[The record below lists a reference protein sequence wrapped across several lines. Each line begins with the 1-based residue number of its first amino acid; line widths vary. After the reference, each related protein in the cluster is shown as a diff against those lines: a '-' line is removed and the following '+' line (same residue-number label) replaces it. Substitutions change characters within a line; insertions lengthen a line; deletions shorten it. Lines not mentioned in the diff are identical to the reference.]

1 VLSQRQRVVPRNIE
15 EEIKESYLAYSMS
28 TIVDRALP
36 DARDGLKPSQRRIL
50 VAMNDLKLG
59 PRSQHRKCAK
69 IAGDT
74 SGNYHPHGESAVYP
88 TLVRLAQSFSLR
100 YPLVDGQG
108 NFGSIDGYPPAAMRY
123 TEARMAAPAMEI
135 LEDLDKDTVDVVPNY
150 DETRTEPAVL
160 PSKFPNLICNGSW
173 GISVAMT
180 SKIPPQ
186 NLTEVVDALVALI
199 DSPDL
204 EVEDL
209 MHYIKGPDF
218 PTGAIIYG
226 IQGVRDAYTTGTGSI
241 ALRARVSVETLKG
254 GRTNI
259 VVTEIPYM
267 TNKGNLLEKM
277 GDLVRDR
284 KIEGVSTVRDESD
297 RDGLRIVVELKKE
310 AYPNVVLNQLYKHTE
325 LQTTFAA
332 TMVALV
338 DGRPRV
344 LTLKQILE
352 QYLEHR
358 HAVVV
363 RRTQFELAGARKRA
377 HILEG
382 LRIALAHLD
391 EIIRI
396 IRGAPGPQEA
406 AEQLM
411 SSFDLTEAQTQAI
424 LALTL
429 QRLTRMEQK
438 KLDDEYLTLI
448 KRIAELEGILD
459 SRARRMEIVKT
470 ELEEL
475 RDRYGDERRT
485 QIVYS
490 AEEFGIEDLIADEEM
505 VITITHTGYIKR
517 LPIST
522 YRRQRRGGRGVT
534 GMTTKEEDFVE
545 HLFVASTHSYI
556 LFLTNTGRC
565 YWLKVYEIPQGGRAA
580 RGRPIVNL
588 LQVRPEER
596 IAAIV
601 PVKAFEESLY
611 LVSAS
616 RRGQIKKTPLSDY
629 GHPRRD
635 GIIAMNITDGDELIE
650 AKVTDGTQEIVLS
663 SRKGQALRF
672 QEADVREMGRA
683 TQGVRG
689 IRLRGSDEVI
699 GMTIVRREGTLLS
712 VCENG
717 HGKRTQISDYSV
729 HRRGGL
735 GVISIKANERNGDVV
750 AVKEVV
756 DDDELMI
763 ISQNGILIRLPIRD
777 ISTIGRNTQGVRLIN
792 LDPGDKV
799 IDVARIATKEEVE
812 EEEVTGQAA

>member
-1 VLSQRQRVVPRNIE
+1 
-15 EEIKESYLAYSMS
+15 
-28 TIVDRALP
+28 
-36 DARDGLKPSQRRIL
+36 
-50 VAMNDLKLG
+50 
-59 PRSQHRKCAK
+59 
-69 IAGDT
+69 
-74 SGNYHPHGESAVYP
+74 
-88 TLVRLAQSFSLR
+88 
-100 YPLVDGQG
+100 
-108 NFGSIDGYPPAAMRY
+108 
-123 TEARMAAPAMEI
+123 
-135 LEDLDKDTVDVVPNY
+135 
-150 DETRTEPAVL
+150 
-160 PSKFPNLICNGSW
+160 
-173 GISVAMT
+173 
-180 SKIPPQ
+180 
-186 NLTEVVDALVALI
+186 
-199 DSPDL
+199 
-204 EVEDL
+204 
-209 MHYIKGPDF
+209 
-218 PTGAIIYG
+218 
-226 IQGVRDAYTTGTGSI
+226 
-241 ALRARVSVETLKG
+241 
-254 GRTNI
+254 
-259 VVTEIPYM
+259 
-267 TNKGNLLEKM
+267 
-277 GDLVRDR
+277 
-284 KIEGVSTVRDESD
+284 
-297 RDGLRIVVELKKE
+297 
-310 AYPNVVLNQLYKHTE
+310 
-325 LQTTFAA
+325 
-332 TMVALV
+332 MVALV

-344 LTLKQILE
+344 LTLKQMLE
-352 QYLEHR
+352 QYLKHR
-358 HAVVV
+358 HGVVV

-391 EIIRI
+391 EIIRM

-438 KLDDEYLTLI
+438 KLDDEYLALI
-448 KRIAELEGILD
+448 KRISELEGILD
-459 SRARRMEIVKT
+459 SRARRMEIIKT
-470 ELEEL
+470 ELKEL
-475 RDRYGDERRT
+475 RARYGDERRT

-505 VITITHTGYIKR
+505 IITITHTGYIKR

-565 YWLKVYEIPQGGRAA
+565 YWLKVYEVPQGGRAA
-580 RGRPIVNL
+580 RGRPIINL

-601 PVKAFEESLY
+601 PVKEFDESLY
-611 LVSAS
+611 LISAT
-616 RRGQIKKTPLSDY
+616 RKGQIKKTPLSDY

-635 GIIAMNITDGDELIE
+635 GIIAMNITEEDELIE

-689 IRLRGSDEVI
+689 IRLRGDDEVV
-699 GMTIVRREGTLLS
+699 GMTVVRREGTLLS

-717 HGKRTQISDYSV
+717 HGKRTPISDHSV

-735 GVISIKANERNGDVV
+735 GVISIKANDRNGYVV

-777 ISTIGRNTQGVRLIN
+777 INPIGRNTQGVRLIN
-792 LDPGDKV
+792 LDSGDKV
-799 IDVARIATKEEVE
+799 IDVARIATKEGVPEGAEGEVE
-812 EEEVTGQAA
+812 EEIEEEA